1 MSNNNYK
8 IKFSIVIPSFN
19 DHRISRTIDSILI
32 QNYKPDYFEIV
43 VIDKKSNKEIVN
55 VIKKKLRGHDKIIVE
70 DDKGIFFAINKGI
83 KKCSYNYIY
92 TLGTDDY
99 ITDVNFL
106 FKIANN
112 IYKKKSDI
120 VFFGVNYVTKK
131 NYIFRKWP
139 PYKLNFFNKF
149 IGRQFAHFGMV
160 CTKDTYT
167 KNNFFDTSLKPNA
180 DLNFFYSLKLDNI
193 KISYLYF
200 FPINMTFGGDSA
212 KNLQTLILV
221 NLKMLLI
228 ILRKYP
234 LYTFG
239 FLIKPIHKL
248 FEVTIYKLIYKN

>member
-120 VFFGVNYVTKK
+120 VF
-131 NYIFRKWP
+131 
-139 PYKLNFFNKF
+139 L
-149 IGRQFAHFGMV
+149 
-160 CTKDTYT
+160 
-167 KNNFFDTSLKPNA
+167 
-180 DLNFFYSLKLDNI
+180 
-193 KISYLYF
+193 
-200 FPINMTFGGDSA
+200 
-212 KNLQTLILV
+212 
-221 NLKMLLI
+221 
-228 ILRKYP
+228 
-234 LYTFG
+234 
-239 FLIKPIHKL
+239 
-248 FEVTIYKLIYKN
+248 E